1 MHMKLNIVS
10 DKDKELSELVE
21 IVESVETCCFRE
33 RGTLGIEREDI
44 IAVDPATPIRLM
56 KINQDLTGWVNSKRP
71 WSIFERQLERYENN
85 QSYYLEKYKTD
96 EIPKKE
102 IVNKL
107 TKLET
112 WFVCIVE
119 PPPRVASGQ
128 KYMNNLSDWVRRESV
143 KYKLGRSYYC
153 DDEVLELLDQ
163 DKLLLV
169 QKTIFENYEKVKA
182 FYKGKESEHEEAER
196 RKRLKDL
203 GI

>member
-1 MHMKLNIVS
+1 MKLRVVS

-21 IVESVETCCFRE
+21 LVESVETCCFRE
-33 RGTLGIEREDI
+33 RGTLSVEREEI

-56 KINQDLTGWVNSKRP
+56 KINQDLTGWIDSKRP
-71 WSIFERQLERYENN
+71 GSIFERQLERYENN
-85 QSYYLEKYKTD
+85 QSYYMEKYKSG

-102 IVNKL
+102 IITKL
-107 TKLET
+107 TKLEA

-119 PPPRVASGQ
+119 PPPKVATGQ

-182 FYKGKESEHEEAER
+182 FYKDKESEHEEEEK
-196 RKRLKDL
+196 RKCFKELDAH
-203 GI
+203 